1 VAEDYSSLES
11 LAKKAISEKQ
21 QFVRLVLTKE
31 ELLEMFKV
39 LLVNPNIST
48 TNTRSILLMTRSQT
62 THPLLYTD
70 AVL

>member
-1 VAEDYSSLES
+1 MAEDYASLES

-39 LLVNPNIST
+39 LLNPNIST
-48 TNTRSILLMTRSQT
+48 TNTRSI
-62 THPLLYTD
+62 
-70 AVL
+70 